1 MDKNN
6 KIANPKQNATIAMKA
21 WKHVKH
27 MRSFVIIN
35 LKDVLQK
42 ELKEFSCSTWLWDSN
57 LNLTVN
63 HDNPLS
69 TNGASAR
76 ALNTRFMNV
85 E

>member
-42 ELKEFSCSTWLWDSN
+42 ELKEFSCSTWL
-57 LNLTVN
+57 
-63 HDNPLS
+63 
-69 TNGASAR
+69 
-76 ALNTRFMNV
+76 
-85 E
+85 